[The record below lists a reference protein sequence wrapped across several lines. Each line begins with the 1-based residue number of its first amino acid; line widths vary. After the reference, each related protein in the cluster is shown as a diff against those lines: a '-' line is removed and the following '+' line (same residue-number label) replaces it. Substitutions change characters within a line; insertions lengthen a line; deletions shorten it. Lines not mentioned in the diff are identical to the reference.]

1 MATTRA
7 ARCKPAP
14 VPAPTSRADPRIATL
29 RLPMNW
35 ESLFVLGLT
44 LAMLVALVSGRVR
57 VDAIGLGL
65 MIALVAA
72 GIIGYDEAVAGFGNK
87 AILTIAGLFVVGE
100 GLTRTGAV
108 EFVARLLMRLT
119 RGSARRTIFLTC
131 TVAAAIS
138 SLLNDTAVVLVF
150 IPLLL
155 EVARSSGVPASH
167 LLMPLSFASLLGGM
181 NTLIGTSTNIL
192 VSGTAESLGQAPL
205 GMFEMTPLAVVLCAL
220 GIVYLTWL
228 TPLLVPARASLSAQL
243 GASAAREYL
252 TELVIGPRSPL
263 VGRAYPEVLARIR
276 ARLAF
281 FVRKET
287 ALWGPF
293 EGQVVKP
300 GDVLM
305 LRGSVDEIAALETE
319 LDLEY
324 AAGQRSREKDMSF
337 FELAISPHSPLVG
350 RRAEELQLW
359 RDYGAVTVAILRAGQ
374 HVKERLSRLHL
385 RAGDLLL
392 VMADEESEARLQAS
406 NDFYMVTGA
415 QKGVKLRH
423 RGRRA
428 LVVAGLVV
436 ILFALTSLVRLPWL
450 PQPFVAVLGALAM
463 ITTGCVTPRRV
474 YRTIDWPILLFIV
487 GTLALGKAMEATGAA
502 ATIAQGIVAHL
513 AQHGEAAI
521 LAGFVLL
528 CLVLNTLIA
537 HSAVAVLLTPIAVR
551 TAQTLY
557 AASPDDPGA
566 PAFLRA
572 CILAIAFGGSLCFAT
587 PVGHQVN
594 LMVMGPGGYRY
605 GDFVRLGLPLSLL
618 AWGVISLGL
627 PLLAGL

>member
-1 MATTRA
+1 
-7 ARCKPAP
+7 
-14 VPAPTSRADPRIATL
+14 
-29 RLPMNW
+29 
-35 ESLFVLGLT
+35 LT
-44 LAMLVALVSGRVR
+44 FLMLVALVSGRVR

-72 GIIGYDEAVAGFGNK
+72 GIIGYDKAVEGLGNK

-108 EFVARLLMRLT
+108 EFVARFLLRMT
-119 RGSARRTIFLTC
+119 KGSVRGTIFLTC
-131 TVAAAIS
+131 TVAALIS

-155 EVARSSGVPASH
+155 EVARSSGVPPSH
-167 LLMPLSFASLLGGM
+167 LLMPLSFAALLGGM

-192 VSGTAESLGQAPL
+192 VSGTAETLGQAPI
-205 GMFEMTPLAVVLCAL
+205 GMFEMTPLAIVLSLL
-220 GIVYLTWL
+220 GVLYLTWL
-228 TPLLVPARASLSAQL
+228 APVLLPKRESLSSRMH
-243 GASAAREYL
+243 ASEAREYL
-252 TELVIGPRSPL
+252 TELVIGSQSPL
-263 VGRAYPEVLARIR
+263 VGRAVANVVAKVR

-281 FVRKET
+281 YVRRET
-287 ALWGPF
+287 IVWGPF
-293 EGQVVKP
+293 DGHVLTA

-319 LDLEY
+319 LDLKHV
-324 AAGQRSREKDMSF
+324 AGQRSNEKEMTF

-374 HVKERLSRLHL
+374 HIHERLSKLHL

-392 VMADEESEARLQAS
+392 VMADEEAESRLQAS

-415 QKGVKLRH
+415 QKSVKLRH

-436 ILFALTSLVRLPWL
+436 VLFALTSLIEMKWL

-474 YRTIDWPILLFIV
+474 YRTIDWPILLFIA
-487 GTLALGKAMEATGAA
+487 GTLALGKAMESTGAA
-502 ATIAQGIVAHL
+502 ATIAQGIVDQL
-513 AQHGEAAI
+513 ARHGPTAI
-521 LAGFVLL
+521 LSGFVLL

-537 HSAVAVLLTPIAVR
+537 HSAVAVLLTPIAIR
-551 TAQTLY
+551 TAEAMATQGDL
-557 AASPDDPGA
+557 APQDA

-572 CILAIAFGGSLCFAT
+572 CILAVAFGGSLCFAT

-618 AWGVISLGL
+618 AWAVISFGL
-627 PLLAGL
+627 PILAGI

>member
-1 MATTRA
+1 
-7 ARCKPAP
+7 
-14 VPAPTSRADPRIATL
+14 
-29 RLPMNW
+29 MNW
-35 ESLFVLGLT
+35 QSYFVIGLT
-44 LAMLVALVSGRVR
+44 FVMLIALVSGRVR

-72 GIIGYDEAVAGFGNK
+72 GIVSYDKAVEGFGNK

-108 EFVARLLMRLT
+108 EFVARFLLRMTKGSL
-119 RGSARRTIFLTC
+119 RGTIFLTC
-131 TVAAAIS
+131 SVAALIS
-138 SLLNDTAVVLVF
+138 SFLNDTAVVLVF

-155 EVARSSGVPASH
+155 EVARSGGVPASH
-167 LLMPLSFASLLGGM
+167 LMMPLSYAALLGGM

-192 VSGTAESLGQAPL
+192 VSGAAEVMGQAPI
-205 GMFEMTPLAVVLCAL
+205 GMFEMTPLAVCLSAL
-220 GIVYLTWL
+220 GILYLTWL
-228 TPLLVPARASLSAQL
+228 GPVLLPRRESLSARL
-243 GASAAREYL
+243 GATEAREYL
-252 TELVIGPRSPL
+252 TELVIGAQSPL
-263 VGRAYPEVLARIR
+263 VGRAVANVIGKVR
-276 ARLAF
+276 ARLVF
-281 FVRKET
+281 YVRRE
-287 ALWGPF
+287 AIVWGPF
-293 EGQVVKP
+293 DGHVLAA

-305 LRGSVDEIAALETE
+305 LRGSVDEVAALETE
-319 LDLEY
+319 LDLKH
-324 AAGQRSREKDMSF
+324 AAVQRTGDKEMTF

-374 HVKERLSRLHL
+374 HIQERLSKVHL

-392 VMADEESEARLQAS
+392 VMADEEAEARLQAS

-415 QKGVKLRH
+415 QKTVKLRH

-436 ILFALTSLVRLPWL
+436 VLFALTSLIEMKWL

-474 YRTIDWPILLFIV
+474 YRTIDWPILIFIA
-487 GTLALGKAMEATGAA
+487 GTLALGKAMESTGAA
-502 ATIAQGIVAHL
+502 ATIARGIVEHL
-513 AQHGEAAI
+513 AAHGEAAI

-537 HSAVAVLLTPIAVR
+537 HSAVAVLLTPIAVN
-551 TAQTLY
+551 TAKALY
-557 AASPDDPGA
+557 AGTPDAPGA
-566 PAFLRA
+566 AAFLRA

-605 GDFVRLGLPLSLL
+605 GDFVRLGLPLLVL
-618 AWGVISLGL
+618 AWVVISFGL
-627 PLLAGL
+627 PILTGI

>member
-1 MATTRA
+1 
-7 ARCKPAP
+7 
-14 VPAPTSRADPRIATL
+14 
-29 RLPMNW
+29 MNW
-35 ESLFVLGLT
+35 ESYFVLGLT

-72 GIIGYDEAVAGFGNK
+72 GIVSYDKAVEGFGNK

-108 EFVARLLMRLT
+108 EFVARFLLRMT
-119 RGSARRTIFLTC
+119 QGSARRTIFLTC
-131 TVAAAIS
+131 TVAALIS
-138 SLLNDTAVVLVF
+138 SVLNDTAVVLVF

-155 EVARSSGVPASH
+155 EVARASGVPASH

-192 VSGTAESLGQAPL
+192 VSGTAETLGQAPI

-220 GIVYLTWL
+220 GILYLTWL
-228 TPLLVPARASLSAQL
+228 TPALVPRRESLSARL
-243 GASAAREYL
+243 GASEAREYL
-252 TELVIGPRSPL
+252 TELVIGQQSQL
-263 VGRAYPEVLARIR
+263 VGRAYPNVLGRIR

-281 FVRKET
+281 YVRKEVIV
-287 ALWGPF
+287 WGPF
-293 EGQVVKP
+293 DGHAIQP

-305 LRGSVDEIAALETE
+305 LRGSVDEIAALEVE
-319 LDLEY
+319 LDLKHV
-324 AAGQRSREKDMSF
+324 AGQRSHEKDMTF

-374 HVKERLSRLHL
+374 HIKERLSKLHL

-392 VMADEESEARLQAS
+392 VMADEEAESRLQAS

-415 QKGVKLRH
+415 QKSVKLRH

-436 ILFALTSLVRLPWL
+436 LLFALTSLVKMPWL

-474 YRTIDWPILLFIV
+474 YRTIDWPILLFIA
-487 GTLALGKAMEATGAA
+487 GTLALGKAMESTGAA
-502 ATIAQGIVAHL
+502 TTIAQGIVDALAH
-513 AQHGEAAI
+513 HGEAAI
-521 LAGFVLL
+521 LSGFVLL

-537 HSAVAVLLTPIAVR
+537 HSAVAVLLTPIAVN
-551 TAQTLY
+551 TAQALY
-557 AASPDDPGA
+557 ADAPGDPGA
-566 PAFLRA
+566 ATFLRA
-572 CILAIAFGGSLCFAT
+572 CVLAIAFGGSLCFAT

-618 AWGVISLGL
+618 AWVVISLGL
-627 PLLAGL
+627 PLLTGV

>member
-1 MATTRA
+1 MGWQGT
-7 ARCKPAP
+7 
-14 VPAPTSRADPRIATL
+14 
-29 RLPMNW
+29 
-35 ESLFVLGLT
+35 FVLGLT
-44 LAMLVALVSGRVR
+44 FLMLVALVSGRVR
-57 VDAIGLGL
+57 VDAIGLLL

-72 GIIGYDEAVAGFGNK
+72 GIVSYDAAVQGLGNK

-108 EFVARLLMRLT
+108 EFVARFLLRMT

-131 TVAAAIS
+131 IVAAAFS

-155 EVARSSGVPASH
+155 EVARASGVPASH
-167 LLMPLSFASLLGGM
+167 LLMPLSFCSLLGGM

-192 VSGTAESLGQAPL
+192 VSGTAEGLGQAGI
-205 GMFEMTPLAVVLCAL
+205 GMFEMTPLAVLLCAL
-220 GIVYLTWL
+220 GILYMTWL
-228 TPLLVPARASLSAQL
+228 APVLLPRRSSLSAMM
-243 GASAAREYL
+243 GTSEAREYL
-252 TELVIGPRSPL
+252 TELVIGKGSAL
-263 VGRAYPEVLARIR
+263 AGRALPNVIGRIR
-276 ARLAF
+276 ARLVF
-281 FVRKET
+281 YVRQE
-287 ALWGPF
+287 AIVWGPF
-293 EGQVVKP
+293 DGHTLQS

-305 LRGSVDEIAALETE
+305 LRGSVDEIAALEME
-319 LDLEY
+319 LDLKHV
-324 AAGQRSREKDMSF
+324 AGERSSQKDMTF

-374 HVKERLSRLHL
+374 HIKERLSKLHL

-392 VMADEESEARLQAS
+392 VMADEEAENRLQSS

-415 QKGVKLRH
+415 HRTVKLRH

-428 LVVAGLVV
+428 LLVALLVV
-436 ILFALTSLVRLPWL
+436 LLFALTSLVDMPWL
-450 PQPFVAVLGALAM
+450 PQPFVAVLGGFAM

-474 YRTIDWPILLFIV
+474 YRTIDWPILLFIA
-487 GTLALGKAMEATGAA
+487 GTLALGKAMEVTGTA
-502 ATIAQGIVAHL
+502 ATIAQGIVDLL
-513 AQHGEAAI
+513 ARHGEVAI
-521 LAGFVLL
+521 LSGFVFL
-528 CLVLNTLIA
+528 CLVMNTLVA

-551 TAQTLY
+551 TAETMN
-557 AASPDDPGA
+557 AARGLAPDAPEGA
-566 PAFLRA
+566 PFLRA

-605 GDFVRLGLPLSLL
+605 GDFLRLGLPLSLL
-618 AWGVISLGL
+618 AWLVISVGL
-627 PLLAGL
+627 PILCGL

>member
-1 MATTRA
+1 MT
-7 ARCKPAP
+7 
-14 VPAPTSRADPRIATL
+14 
-29 RLPMNW
+29 W
-35 ESLFVLGLT
+35 ESYFVFGLT

-65 MIALVAA
+65 MIALVGA
-72 GIIGYDEAVAGFGNK
+72 GIIGYDTAVEGLGNK
-87 AILTIAGLFVVGE
+87 AILTIAGLYVVGE

-108 EFVARLLMRLT
+108 EFVARFLMRVT
-119 RGSARRTIFLTC
+119 QGSARRTIFLTC
-131 TVAAAIS
+131 AVAAAIS
-138 SLLNDTAVVLVF
+138 SVLNDTAVVLVF

-155 EVARSSGVPASH
+155 EVGRTSGVSPSH
-167 LLMPLSFASLLGGM
+167 LLMPLSFCSLLGGM

-192 VSGTAESLGQAPL
+192 VSGTAERMGQPAI
-205 GMFEMTPLAVVLCAL
+205 GMFEMTPLAAVLCL
-220 GIVYLTWL
+220 MGILYMTWL
-228 TPLLVPARASLSAQL
+228 APILLPKRESLSAML
-243 GASAAREYL
+243 GSTEAREYL
-252 TELVIGPRSPL
+252 TELVIGKSSPL
-263 VGRAYPEVLARIR
+263 VGRALPNVIGRIR
-276 ARLAF
+276 ARLVF
-281 FVRKET
+281 YVRKEKIV
-287 ALWGPF
+287 WGPF
-293 EGQVVKP
+293 DGHALQA

-319 LDLEY
+319 LDLKHI
-324 AAGQRSREKDMSF
+324 AGQRSTQKDMSF

-374 HVKERLSRLHL
+374 HIKERLSKLHL

-392 VMADEESEARLQAS
+392 VMADEEAENRLQSS
-406 NDFYMVTGA
+406 NDFYLVTGTT
-415 QKGVKLRH
+415 KMVKLRH

-428 LVVAGLVV
+428 LLVAGLVV
-436 ILFALTSLVRLPWL
+436 VLFALTSLTKMPWL
-450 PQPFVAVLGALAM
+450 PQPFVALLGALAM

-474 YRTIDWPILLFIV
+474 YRTIDWSILLFIA

-502 ATIAQGIVAHL
+502 ATVAESIVGLLSH
-513 AQHGEAAI
+513 HGEAAI
-521 LAGFVLL
+521 LSGFVFL

-537 HSAVAVLLTPIAVR
+537 HSAVAVLLTPIAIR
-551 TAQTLY
+551 TAEAMT
-557 AASPDDPGA
+557 ASEGLAPDDPRA
-566 PAFLRA
+566 QTFLRA

-618 AWGVISLGL
+618 AWVVVSFGL
-627 PLLAGL
+627 PLLFGF

>member
-1 MATTRA
+1 
-7 ARCKPAP
+7 
-14 VPAPTSRADPRIATL
+14 
-29 RLPMNW
+29 MNW
-35 ESLFVLGLT
+35 ESYFVLGLT

-57 VDAIGLGL
+57 VDALGLGL

-72 GIIGYDEAVAGFGNK
+72 GIVSYDDAVAGFGNK

-108 EFVARLLMRLT
+108 EFVARFLLRWT
-119 RGSARRTIFLTC
+119 RGSARLTTLLTC
-131 TVAAAIS
+131 SVAAAIS

-155 EVARSSGVPASH
+155 EVARTSGMPVSH
-167 LLMPLSFASLLGGM
+167 LLMPLSFAALLGGM

-192 VSGTAESLGQAPL
+192 VSGAAETLGQEPL
-205 GMFEMTPLAVVLCAL
+205 GMFEMTPLALVLCAL
-220 GIVYLTWL
+220 GILYLTWM
-228 TPLLVPARASLSAQL
+228 TPILVPRRESLSARL
-243 GASAAREYL
+243 GASEAREYL
-252 TELVIGPRSPL
+252 TELVIGQQSPL
-263 VGRAYPEVLARIR
+263 VGRAYANVLGRIR

-281 FVRKET
+281 YVRKE
-287 ALWGPF
+287 AIVWGPF
-293 EGQVVKP
+293 DGHTLAP

-319 LDLEY
+319 LDLKH
-324 AAGQRSREKDMSF
+324 AAGQRSHEKDMSF

-374 HVKERLSRLHL
+374 HIKERLSKLHL

-392 VMADEESEARLQAS
+392 VMADEEAENRLQAS

-415 QKGVKLRH
+415 QKSVKLRH

-428 LVVAGLVV
+428 LLVAALVV
-436 ILFALTSLVRLPWL
+436 LFFALTSLVKMPWL
-450 PQPFVAVLGALAM
+450 PQPFVAVLGALLM

-474 YRTIDWPILLFIV
+474 YRTIDWPVLLFIA
-487 GTLALGKAMEATGAA
+487 GTLALGKAMESTGAA
-502 ATIAQGIVAHL
+502 ATLAQGIVDHL
-513 AQHGEAAI
+513 ARNGEAAI
-521 LAGFVLL
+521 LSGFVLL

-537 HSAVAVLLTPIAVR
+537 HSAVAVLLTPIAVN

-557 AASPDDPGA
+557 AASPDGPEA
-566 PAFLRA
+566 ATFLRA

-618 AWGVISLGL
+618 AWAVISLGL
-627 PLLAGL
+627 PVLVGL

>member
-1 MATTRA
+1 M
-7 ARCKPAP
+7 
-14 VPAPTSRADPRIATL
+14 S
-29 RLPMNW
+29 W
-35 ESLFVLGLT
+35 QSYFVLGLT
-44 LAMLVALVSGRVR
+44 LLMLVALVSGRVR

-72 GIIGYDEAVAGFGNK
+72 GILSYEKAVEGLGNK
-87 AILTIAGLFVVGE
+87 AILTIGGLYVVGE

-108 EFVARLLMRLT
+108 EFVARFLLRVT
-119 RGSARRTIFLTC
+119 QGSARRTIFVTC
-131 TVAAAIS
+131 TVAALFS
-138 SLLNDTAVVLVF
+138 SILNDTAVVLVF

-155 EVARSSGVPASH
+155 EVSRASGVPASH
-167 LLMPLSFASLLGGM
+167 LLMPLSYAALLGGM

-192 VSGTAESLGQAPL
+192 VSGTAETLGQAPI

-220 GIVYLTWL
+220 GILYLTWL
-228 TPLLVPARASLSAQL
+228 APVLLPKRESLSARL
-243 GASAAREYL
+243 GATDAREYL
-252 TELVIGPRSPL
+252 TELVIGQQSPL
-263 VGRAYPEVLARIR
+263 VGRAYANVIGKVR
-276 ARLAF
+276 ARLVF
-281 FVRKET
+281 YVRKE
-287 ALWGPF
+287 AIVWGPF
-293 EGQVVKP
+293 DGHTVQP

-305 LRGSVDEIAALETE
+305 LRGSVDEIAALELE
-319 LDLEY
+319 LDLKHV
-324 AAGQRSREKDMSF
+324 AGQRSQERDMTF

-374 HVKERLSRLHL
+374 HIQERLSKLHL

-392 VMADEESEARLQAS
+392 VMADEDAEGRLQAS

-415 QKGVKLRH
+415 QKSVKLRH

-428 LVVAGLVV
+428 LLVAALVVA
-436 ILFALTSLVRLPWL
+436 LFALTSLVEMKWL

-474 YRTIDWPILLFIV
+474 YRTIDWSILIFIA
-487 GTLALGKAMEATGAA
+487 GTLALGKSMESTGAA
-502 ATIAQGIVAHL
+502 ATIAQTIVDAL
-513 AQHGEAAI
+513 RAHGEAAI
-521 LAGFVLL
+521 LSGFVLL
-528 CLVLNTLIA
+528 CVVLNTLIA

-551 TAQTLY
+551 TAQAMCVAEGL
-557 AASPDDPGA
+557 APDA
-566 PAFLRA
+566 PAGQRFLRA
-572 CILAIAFGGSLCFAT
+572 SILAIAFGGSLCFAT

-618 AWGVISLGL
+618 AWAVISFGL
-627 PLLAGL
+627 PLLTGT